1 MKFMLNRKLPDITVK
16 IPLKRQFIDRVQH
29 FTFRYFLPQ
38 KQRNL
43 RTTTKK
49 ISSEGHVLFAF
60 DELKCKK
67 QIKHLVRE
75 TNTELLESDDLVDV
89 VVSMETVGNATAE
102 LTTSTREY
110 EQEHNTGINQKTVT
124 CQLVNKK
131 KHFTD

>member
-1 MKFMLNRKLPDITVK
+1 MKFMLNGKLPDITVTT
-16 IPLKRQFIDRVQH
+16 PLKRQFIDRVMH

-49 ISSEGHVLFAF
+49 ISSEGHILFAF

-67 QIKHLVRE
+67 QIKHFIRE

-110 EQEHNTGINQKTVT
+110 EQEHNTGIN
-124 CQLVNKK
+124 
-131 KHFTD
+131 